1 VSDAKPADMKELVD
15 EYQKKWPANSFLSQL
30 ETRTLREFLTEGQ
43 VILFSN
49 NETLIDEDLAGTS
62 VFLLLSACVK
72 VTARLDQ
79 GGQALLA
86 VRVGGDV
93 VGELAAMDG
102 GSRSATVKACGRDPV
117 VATMLTQS
125 DFASLLSRHPEASR
139 ALNTV
144 ICRKLRSATRRRIDY
159 SGCAPRVRLARALV
173 ELADDYGHQLG
184 PASQILITIN
194 LTQVE
199 LGTLVGVAEATAQ
212 RALRGLR
219 EDGLINT
226 SGRRPIIRDIN
237 ALRVAAHL
245 AP

>member
-1 VSDAKPADMKELVD
+1 MSDAKSADIQEFVIKYRRD
-15 EYQKKWPANSFLSQL
+15 WPANSFLSQL
-30 ETRTLREFLTEGQ
+30 PKRTLHEFLTKGQ
-43 VILFSN
+43 VIRFNN
-49 NETLIDEDLAGTS
+49 NEKLIDEDIAGTS

-117 VATMLTQS
+117 VATVLTQS
-125 DFASLLSRHPEASR
+125 DFTNLLSRHPEASM

-173 ELADDYGHQLG
+173 ELADDYSRQQFS
-184 PASQILITIN
+184 ASQVIIPIN
-194 LTQVE
+194 LTQIE

-226 SGRRPIIRDIN
+226 SGRRLIIRDIN
-237 ALRVAAHL
+237 TLRVAAHF